1 MLRISLEDPD
11 DLELPAPLPVASVP
25 RPGGDELRSRIE
37 GCLGRRVREVEI
49 EVGGERTVVRGVAT
63 TWHDRQLAQH
73 AVLKEVDGPVE
84 FAIRVGG

>member
-1 MLRISLEDPD
+1 MLQISLEEPD
-11 DLELPAPLPVASVP
+11 DVALPGVLPVAGVSLT
-25 RPGGDELRSRIE
+25 GGDELRSRIE

-73 AVLKEVDGPVE
+73 AVLKEVAGPVE